1 MSKSMKRR
9 QKRLERKN
17 AKRKA
22 KRTQIAR
29 SRNLSLAQK
38 MAVASTYP
46 VYGCFYTL
54 AIDDNGIGIVVV
66 ARKMPDGQIAMGLF
80 LVDRYCLGVKDAFG
94 RVLPRSDYD
103 EFVVECEQKK
113 GGIQELH
120 PPTAR
125 RLVEDAIGYANDL
138 GFTPHPDYR
147 RAAPIFGDID
157 PEQATRTW
165 EFGRD
170 GKPFFVA
177 GPYDTPAR
185 CRRIQNTLLQH
196 CGPDGFDFVMPMSSP
211 LSLSE
216 YAIEADGDDWDDD
229 DWEIVDDDE

>member
-1 MSKSMKRR
+1 MSKSMNRR
-9 QKRLERKN
+9 QKQLARKN

-29 SRNLSLAQK
+29 GRNLSLAQK
-38 MAVASTYP
+38 MAWASTYP

-54 AIDDNGIGIVVV
+54 AIDANGIGMVVL
-66 ARKMPDGQIAMGLF
+66 ARKLPNGQIALGTF

-94 RVLPRSDYD
+94 RVLSRSDYD
-103 EFVVECEQKK
+103 EFVEECDQKR
-113 GGIQELH
+113 GGIQELD

-125 RLVEDAIGYANDL
+125 RLVEDAVSYAHNL
-138 GFTPHPDYR
+138 GFSPHPDCR

-157 PEQATRTW
+157 PAEAARTW

-170 GKPFFVA
+170 GKPFFIA

-185 CRRIQNTLLQH
+185 CRQIQNTLLQH
-196 CGPDGFDFVMPMSSP
+196 CGPDQFDYVIPMLSP
-211 LSLSE
+211 HLPFSE
-216 YAIEADGDDWDDD
+216 YAIEADDDDD
-229 DWEIVDDDE
+229 DWEIADDDE